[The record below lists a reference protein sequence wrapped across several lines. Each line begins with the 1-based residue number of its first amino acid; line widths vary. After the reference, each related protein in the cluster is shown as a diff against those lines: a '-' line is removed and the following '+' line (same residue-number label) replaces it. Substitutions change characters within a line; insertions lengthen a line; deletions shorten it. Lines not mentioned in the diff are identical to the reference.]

1 MSRRAPAHSR
11 HRATPAKRGD
21 GAKKKAPTPTRTRTR
36 KSPQRPTGWRRLRVV
51 PQADGPHGR
60 LGLAFAVVSSVLT
73 LIGAVP
79 IGVWM
84 AAHAGLA
91 VVQAERTWDAP
102 AREALAA
109 GIGAGLFAFSCSFGL
124 IGAAV
129 GAAVAASAAA
139 VVTANEGRI
148 RIRSVVTAL
157 LLGAAAGSVPLA
169 RTMGPVPGVF
179 LLGLMCAYD
188 TGNYVVGTGAKNV
201 WEGPAAGIAAMGPVT
216 VMGATL
222 AVPPFTETGPWI
234 LGAIGAVTAPIGPY
248 AGSALLGKKS
258 KSVRLPAL
266 RRLDALIVLGPA
278 WCGAAY
284 FL

>member
-1 MSRRAPAHSR
+1 MS
-11 HRATPAKRGD
+11 PAKAAPKRPR
-21 GAKKKAPTPTRTRTR
+21 KAASRTNPGTRAR
-36 KSPQRPTGWRRLRVV
+36 KSTRRPTGWRRLRVV

-60 LGLAFAVVSSVLT
+60 LGLAWAAFTFLLALLGPVPL
-73 LIGAVP
+73 GA
-79 IGVWM
+79 WM

-91 VVQAERTWDAP
+91 VVQAERTWEAP
-102 AREALAA
+102 AKEALAA
-109 GIGAGLFAFSCSFGL
+109 GMGAGVFAFACAFGW

-139 VVTANEGRI
+139 VVTASQGRI
-148 RIRSVVTAL
+148 RTRSVVTAL
-157 LLGAAAGSVPLA
+157 VLGAAAGSLPLA
-169 RTMGPVPGVF
+169 RTIGPVPGLF
-179 LLGLMCAYD
+179 LLGLMMAHD
-188 TGNYVVGTGAKNV
+188 TGNYVVGTGASNA

-216 VMGATL
+216 VMAAAL
-222 AVPPFTETGPWI
+222 AVPPLHESEPWF
-234 LGAIGAVTAPIGPY
+234 LGAIGALTTPVGPM
-248 AGSALLGKKS
+248 AGSALLGKKT